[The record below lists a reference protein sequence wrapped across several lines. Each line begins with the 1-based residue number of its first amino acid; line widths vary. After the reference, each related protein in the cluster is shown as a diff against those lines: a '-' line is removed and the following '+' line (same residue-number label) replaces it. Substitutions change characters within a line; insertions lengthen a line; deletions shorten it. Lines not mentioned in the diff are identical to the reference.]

1 MYTKHNEFEILEK
14 ELIPVG
20 NFAEWF
26 NVEKLKIKDTFRQVT
41 NKAFF
46 ITVVFEDKTE
56 NLSNYLNENI
66 HDSRLFEIIDTN
78 KENTCYFIFKG
89 LTGIEEINTHNQKVN
104 KIKER
109 FVNEN
114 KVRVEN
120 NKRNELF
127 EGKEIYL
134 SAFKKSNSP
143 AYATQL
149 SILIYELQNR
159 NQYLFSGIQNVET
172 SIDRYDLDLDVSF
185 QRDHVW
191 TIDQKRALI
200 RSLFL
205 DMPIGNFYI
214 NRVPIFDRDVY
225 RENNLSEIDNVV
237 FDGKQRLSAILEY
250 LNGDFSVHFEG
261 HDIFAYNIE
270 ESVRNRIFSK
280 TVNVYE
286 TEFSN
291 LNDLID
297 YYVLINSNQTKHSQ
311 EEIDKALSFKK

>member
-1 MYTKHNEFEILEK
+1 MYNKHNEFEILEK

-104 KIKER
+104 KIMER
-109 FVNEN
+109 FVKEN
-114 KVRVEN
+114 KVRFEN

-159 NQYLFSGIQNVET
+159 NQFLFSGIQNIET
-172 SIDRYDLDLDVSF
+172 SSDRYDLDLDVSF
-185 QRDHVW
+185 QRDQVW

-250 LNGDFSVHFEG
+250 LNSEFSVHFEG

-297 YYVLINSNQTKHSQ
+297 YYVLINSNQTKHSK